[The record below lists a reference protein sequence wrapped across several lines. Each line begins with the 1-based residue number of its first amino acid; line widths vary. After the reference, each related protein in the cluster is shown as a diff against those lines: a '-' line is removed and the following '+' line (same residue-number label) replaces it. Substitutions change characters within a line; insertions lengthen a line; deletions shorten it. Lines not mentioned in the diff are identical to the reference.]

1 MSRFAIRTP
10 YLIIVSCLIILV
22 LGVSSVARMP
32 VDMFPSMNVPVVIVA
47 TFYSGMPPEQVEGNI
62 TYHLERFFTLASG
75 IDHIESRSLNGVSII
90 RVYFQ
95 PDTNADTDAATIA
108 NLAVSDMKDLPP
120 GTLPPVVLKSDASS
134 LPVCLVTMNGD
145 GMTDGALKDIAQN
158 FVRNQLAGVPGAS
171 IPQPFGGP
179 WRQIQFYVDPYKL
192 ESRQLSPMDVVRAL
206 NQSNLVLPAGDV
218 KIGNLDYDIY
228 SNAQFNLKNAGQY
241 PIKMNGENPVL
252 MSDVGQLKDAHA
264 LQYNVVH
271 VDGQRSVY
279 LPVLKQGGNS
289 NTISVV
295 NGVRTMLKHLVD
307 VPSAMHTT
315 VVFDQSRFVKTAI
328 ETLLHEGGIGLFL
341 TCLMIL
347 VFLGSLRA
355 TIAVFF
361 SIPLSVLATFIVLQ
375 MNGSS
380 INSMVLGG
388 LALALSRL
396 IDNSV
401 VVLENIYRHL
411 EMGES
416 QRVAAEN
423 GGREVALP
431 VLASTLTTA
440 VVFFPVTLLEG
451 VSKFLFTAMGVA
463 VVISLAASYIV
474 AMTVVPLF
482 CSRYLKIDN
491 PEHLSE
497 THSGEART
505 LSGQPG
511 WATRFNAGFNTRF
524 EQMLARYEILV
535 KRALLRPVRVLTVFG
550 IVFLVSLSL
559 YALLG
564 FSYFPQTDA
573 GQFVIN
579 IKAPSGTR
587 LDITERE
594 FAKAEQLIRS
604 AIAPTDLSIIVDNI
618 GVDNGFSAIYTP
630 NAAMHT
636 GFIQVGLSPG
646 HRVGSYEYIRKIKR
660 LLAEQ
665 MPELSPYFSTGSL
678 VDAVVNMGAPAPID
692 IQISGANF
700 TADNEVAQQ
709 IAGELRRS
717 PKIADVF
724 IPQDLDYP
732 SLRVNVDRLHAAKLG
747 LSEKEVLDNV
757 VTSLTSN
764 QMIAPNLWI
773 DNKNGNNY
781 FLTVQYP
788 EAQIHTVQDLESI
801 PLHAD
806 GVAQPTRLGMVASI
820 EPMKAPTEVDH
831 YQIRRKLDVYVRPAT
846 EDLGSAD
853 DEVQRVLAKLHEPAN
868 VTVTVHGSAEAMHAS
883 FRSFSIGLILSIILL
898 YLILVAQF
906 RSFIDPLIILLAL
919 PPGII
924 GVLVTLVATGTTM
937 NVMSL
942 MGVVMLAGVAMSNSI
957 LIVEFA
963 HHLRSEGKGVA
974 EAIIESCR
982 VRLRPILM
990 TSLATIIGLM
1000 PMALKLGEGSES
1012 YAPLARALVGG
1023 LLVSVAL
1030 TVFLVPAGFYWVYG
1044 NRKSG
1049 TLEEAEAF

>member
-120 GTLPPVVLKSDASS
+120 GTLPPVVLKSDSSS
-134 LPVCLVTMNGD
+134 LPVCLVTMNGE

-228 SNAQFNLKNAGQY
+228 SNAQFNLKDASQY
-241 PIKMNGENPVL
+241 PIKMNGASPVL
-252 MSDVGQLKDAHA
+252 MSDVGELKDAHA

-355 TIAVFF
+355 TVAVFF

-511 WATRFNAGFNTRF
+511 WASRFNAGFNTRF

-535 KRALLRPVRVLTVFG
+535 KRVLLRPVRVLTAFG

-559 YALLG
+559 YGLLG

-587 LDITERE
+587 LDITEQE

-604 AIAPTDLSIIVDNI
+604 AIAPKDLNIVVDNI

-636 GFIQVGLSPG
+636 GFIQVGLSPD

-700 TADNEVAQQ
+700 AADNGVAQQ
-709 IAGELRRS
+709 IAQELRRS

-806 GVAQPTRLGMVASI
+806 GVGQPTRLGMVASI

-831 YQIRRKLDVYVRPAT
+831 YQIRRKLDVYIRPAT

-853 DEVQRVLAKLHEPAN
+853 DEVQRVLATLHVPAN
-868 VTVTVHGSAEAMHAS
+868 VKVTVHGSAEAMHAS

-906 RSFIDPLIILLAL
+906 RSFVDPLIILLAL
-919 PPGII
+919 PPAIT
-924 GVLVTLVATGTTM
+924 GVLITLVLTGTTM

-963 HHLRSEGKGVA
+963 HHLRSEGRGVA
-974 EAIIESCR
+974 DAIIESCR

-1023 LLVSVAL
+1023 LLVSVVL

-1044 NRKSG
+1044 NREPNALG
-1049 TLEEAEAF
+1049 EAEAS